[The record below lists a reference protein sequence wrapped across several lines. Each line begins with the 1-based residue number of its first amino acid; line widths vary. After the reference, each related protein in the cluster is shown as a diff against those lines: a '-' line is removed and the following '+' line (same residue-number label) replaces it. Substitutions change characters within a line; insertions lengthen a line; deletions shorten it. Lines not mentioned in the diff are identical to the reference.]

1 MSEKKQ
7 KDRRAL
13 YIVLEIVSGLLILG
27 MMCGYF
33 IFLRNRGAFEARIH
47 FANYG
52 IVILFSLFLFAEKK
66 RRPGR
71 VSAHAIVMIVIVA
84 VFIVMTIGNSAQ
96 QAFFG
101 LYCELRSAEHY
112 ELTQEDIDRYV
123 NVSAVENMLDGLR
136 LTPKEKNY
144 IAAHPEEYEKIVVGC
159 TLTNDH
165 KWKISHIVNDYR
177 EARHDSREYGG
188 ESFCARRSVEK
199 SFSVVAGGTAEYEF
213 VIIARKDTRDYLPQP
228 EKEYIYPRFGVY
240 GSLL

>member
-52 IVILFSLFLFAEKK
+52 IVILFGLFLFAEKK
-66 RRPGR
+66 RRPGKR
-71 VSAHAIVMIVIVA
+71 SVPSIAMIIIVA
-84 VFIVMTIGNSAQ
+84 VFGVMAYGNSVKLV
-96 QAFFG
+96 FFRPE
-101 LYCELRSAEHY
+101 CELRSAEHY
-112 ELTQEDIDRYV
+112 ELTQEDIDKYV
-123 NVSAVENMLDGLR
+123 NVSPVDNMLGGLR

-165 KWKISHIVNDYR
+165 KWNISHIVNDYG
-177 EARHDSREYGG
+177 EAKHDSREYGC
-188 ESFCARRSVEK
+188 ESFCMRRSVEK
-199 SFSVVAGGTAEYEF
+199 TFTVAAGETAEYEF
-213 VIIARKDTRDYLPQP
+213 VIIARKDARDRLPQP
-228 EKEYIYPRFGVY
+228 EKSSFYPNFYVY
-240 GSLL
+240 SRLL